1 MAVNG
6 AKRPKTCLF
15 PSERFT
21 VKSKSWKSRYF
32 KSKIAVMVAAL
43 ACPLL
48 FGGCSVKY
56 SLSGASIA
64 PEIQTVSIARF
75 PNNALLVA
83 PILSSTLTD
92 ALQDRFTRQT
102 RLAVVPENGDL
113 RFEGEIT
120 NYTSTPAA
128 VSGEE
133 MAVMNRLT
141 ITVRVRFTNAFQP
154 EFNYDKTFSAFS
166 DYSSSRLLQEAEPTL
181 IPEIVDQ
188 LVENIF
194 NDAVSNW

>member
-1 MAVNG
+1 MRRWPARCCSG
-6 AKRPKTCLF
+6 
-15 PSERFT
+15 
-21 VKSKSWKSRYF
+21 
-32 KSKIAVMVAAL
+32 
-43 ACPLL
+43 L
-48 FGGCSVKY
+48 FGQVF
-56 SLSGASIA
+56 AFRSIDRSRDTDRLDR
-64 PEIQTVSIARF
+64 PGF

>member
-1 MAVNG
+1 MNIKCRNLSRTLTQRKFRFVAPILAV
-6 AKRPKTCLF
+6 
-15 PSERFT
+15 
-21 VKSKSWKSRYF
+21 
-32 KSKIAVMVAAL
+32 
-43 ACPLL
+43 ACSLL

-56 SLSGASIA
+56 SFSGASIA

-92 ALQDRFTRQT
+92 ALQDRFTSQT

-113 RFEGEIT
+113 QFEGEIT

-128 VSGEE
+128 ISGNET
-133 MAVMNRLT
+133 AVMNRLT

-154 EFNYDKTFSAFS
+154 ECNYDKTFSAYS
-166 DYSSSRLLQEAEPTL
+166 DYPSTQLLQEAEGTL
-181 IPEIVDQ
+181 IPEIVEQ

-194 NDAVSNW
+194 NDAVANW

>member
-1 MAVNG
+1 MNI
-6 AKRPKTCLF
+6 
-15 PSERFT
+15 
-21 VKSKSWKSRYF
+21 KSRYF
-32 KSKIAVMVAAL
+32 KSKIAVMVASL
-43 ACPLL
+43 TCPLL

-141 ITVRVRFTNAFQP
+141 ITVSIRFTNAFQP

>member
-1 MAVNG
+1 MNI
-6 AKRPKTCLF
+6 
-15 PSERFT
+15 
-21 VKSKSWKSRYF
+21 KSRYF

-102 RLAVVPENGDL
+102 RLAVVPETETCVSRERL
-113 RFEGEIT
+113 RIT
-120 NYTSTPAA
+120 PRPP
-128 VSGEE
+128 
-133 MAVMNRLT
+133 RLF
-141 ITVRVRFTNAFQP
+141 RVKRWP
-154 EFNYDKTFSAFS
+154 
-166 DYSSSRLLQEAEPTL
+166 
-181 IPEIVDQ
+181 
-188 LVENIF
+188 
-194 NDAVSNW
+194 

>member
-1 MAVNG
+1 MNI
-6 AKRPKTCLF
+6 
-15 PSERFT
+15 
-21 VKSKSWKSRYF
+21 KSRYF
-32 KSKIAVMVAAL
+32 KSRIAVMVAAL

-133 MAVMNRLT
+133 MAV